1 MLIHWKHHLPYEITQ
16 HYLPPNTSECTC
28 LKAGHYSI
36 CLPWR
41 DNRLRWPVFS
51 QCCNHGLCGSNNPV
65 TPSCDH
71 NDFKSPTI
79 AVSRSVVA
87 AQLPSCDHTKP
98 QIAKDCSVFAL
109 YAKRESS
116 DCTKTLQRLYCDC
129 TAFAVWSLIEAV
141 CSFCDRITNCVVAV
155 AIHSCDRRLSADQVQ

>member
-79 AVSRSVVA
+79 AVSRSCR
-87 AQLPSCDHTKP
+87 S
-98 QIAKDCSVFAL
+98 
-109 YAKRESS
+109 
-116 DCTKTLQRLYCDC
+116 
-129 TAFAVWSLIEAV
+129 
-141 CSFCDRITNCVVAV
+141 VAV
-155 AIHSCDRRLSADQVQ
+155 LWSWLPLSCRLVITPNHRSQRIAAFLHCMQKENRPTVLRLCSDYTVTVPHSQYGRSLKQYARFVIALQTV